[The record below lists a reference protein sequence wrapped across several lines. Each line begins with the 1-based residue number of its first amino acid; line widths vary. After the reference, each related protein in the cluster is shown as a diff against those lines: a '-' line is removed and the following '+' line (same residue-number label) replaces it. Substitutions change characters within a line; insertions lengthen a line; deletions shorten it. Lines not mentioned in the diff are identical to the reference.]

1 MVMLFTK
8 ALEDNV
14 ANAIRCRPFES
25 DVHCPKKMSE
35 GPTLFSC
42 GIMENENWR
51 NFNKCC
57 PLQIE
62 QHGTG
67 MDSIWDCL
75 PDTCQK
81 NTIWQRESSPPCIV
95 TNLIKELSLNDPNG
109 NHSAPPSKRQC
120 RSLSFS
126 DELSSFRPSWRPVG
140 SKVWTPVEKRRCYSG
155 GSMPRISNGFYTMQR
170 SSSFSL
176 PSRSN
181 MFSFTQDQSGFN
193 NKIICQ
199 QSQGSWTSETSEH
212 AGYVQGTESTSV
224 VDHSTHWT
232 RSLSCSHE
240 QIPLLEYHPPSTSS
254 TPAST
259 PELVRRTNGLSRS
272 KSQPCVLNEKKIG
285 MKRRRQDDV
294 QEQRPSL
301 DLVKMTQRNFHS
313 LTCLGISGDE
323 YCQQKLVSFSFTDK
337 NKWTSPVCEADILP
351 GITPASS
358 PALKHSQNSE
368 DSIPCKEST
377 GNEEVDFCGAHEKYK
392 VDNEIASWRNRKELD
407 DELDIEQIERN

>member
-14 ANAIRCRPFES
+14 ANAIRCRPFKS
-25 DVHCPKKMSE
+25 DVHCHKKMSE

-51 NFNKCC
+51 SFNKCC
-57 PLQIE
+57 PFQLE
-62 QHGTG
+62 QTSSRI
-67 MDSIWDCL
+67 DSIWDCL

-81 NTIWQRESSPPCIV
+81 SAIWQRESSPPCIV
-95 TNLIKELSLNDPNG
+95 TNLIKELSLNDHNG

-126 DELSSFRPSWRPVG
+126 DEFSSFRPSWRPVG

-155 GSMPRISNGFYTMQR
+155 GSMPRVSNGFNTMQR

-181 MFSFTQDQSGFN
+181 IFSFTQDQSGFN
-193 NKIICQ
+193 NKMSCQ
-199 QSQGSWTSETSEH
+199 QSQGSWTSEMSEH
-212 AGYVQGTESTSV
+212 TGHAQATEATSV
-224 VDHSTHWT
+224 VNHTTYWT

-240 QIPLLEYHPPSTSS
+240 QIPLLEYRPPSTSS

-259 PELVRRTNGLSRS
+259 PELVRRTSGLSRS
-272 KSQPCVLNEKKIG
+272 KSQPCVHNEKKIG

-301 DLVKMTQRNFHS
+301 DLAKMTQRNFHS

-323 YCQQKLVSFSFTDK
+323 CSPQNLVSLSFTDR
-337 NKWTSPVCEADILP
+337 NKWTTTDNEADILP

-358 PALKHSQNSE
+358 PVLQHPQISE
-368 DSIPCKEST
+368 DSIL
-377 GNEEVDFCGAHEKYK
+377 GNECTGCEEAGFCVTREKYK
-392 VDNEIASWRNRKELD
+392 ENNETPSWKNKNELD